1 MSAGRDRERD
11 YHGWRGR
18 ESRRIDIFG
27 GNQYLHPMSKRALVS
42 SSSPLT
48 PAEPGVKLHPMG
60 KRVLLEP
67 ATVSPKRALIQAA
80 VEKVVA
86 ERKRRETEER
96 AAARKARVS
105 RRSEPAHET

>member
-1 MSAGRDRERD
+1 MGGEEGRAE
-11 YHGWRGR
+11 G
-18 ESRRIDIFG
+18 IDIFG
-27 GNQYLHPMSKRALVS
+27 RNQYFDPMSKRALVS
-42 SSSPLT
+42 SSPLLT
-48 PAEPGVKLHPMG
+48 PATPGAKLRPMR

-80 VEKVVA
+80 VEQVVA
-86 ERKRRETEER
+86 ERKRREAEER

>member
-1 MSAGRDRERD
+1 MGDEEGRAE
-11 YHGWRGR
+11 G
-18 ESRRIDIFG
+18 IDIFG
-27 GNQYLHPMSKRALVS
+27 RNQYRDPMPKRALVS

-48 PAEPGVKLHPMG
+48 HAEPGAKLPPMR

-80 VEKVVA
+80 VEEVVA
-86 ERKRRETEER
+86 ERKRREAEQR